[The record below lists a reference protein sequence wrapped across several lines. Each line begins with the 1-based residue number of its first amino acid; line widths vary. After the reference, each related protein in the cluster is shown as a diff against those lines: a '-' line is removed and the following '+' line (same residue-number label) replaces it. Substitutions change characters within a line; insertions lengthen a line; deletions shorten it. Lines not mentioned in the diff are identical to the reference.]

1 MHVSCAIFN
10 VSMLFRCDRKFGK
23 FGRTKHSPSPNLQ
36 SIKSS
41 LFKVSNTGPLLC
53 QLTTVVRAW
62 DRKSYPSSNRFVV
75 HISSSVGDS
84 CYGYNYIRDS
94 AARGRQAYTYTQQ
107 HALGAGGNDGISTC
121 HDPKRERTG
130 SLTDSQT
137 SIDVFFSTI
146 DLIKHPFES

>member
-1 MHVSCAIFN
+1 V
-10 VSMLFRCDRKFGK
+10 FG
-23 FGRTKHSPSPNLQ
+23 GNPIHLP
-36 SIKSS
+36 
-41 LFKVSNTGPLLC
+41 
-53 QLTTVVRAW
+53 
-62 DRKSYPSSNRFVV
+62 RFVV
-75 HISSSVGDS
+75 HISFSVRDS
-84 CYGYNYIRDS
+84 CYDYNYIRDS
-94 AARGRQAYTYTQQ
+94 AARGRQAYAYTQQ